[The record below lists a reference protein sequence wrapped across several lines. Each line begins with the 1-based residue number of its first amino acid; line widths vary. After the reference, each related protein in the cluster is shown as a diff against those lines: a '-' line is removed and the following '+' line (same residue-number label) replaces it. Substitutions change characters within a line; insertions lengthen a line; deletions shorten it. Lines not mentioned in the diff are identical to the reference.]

1 MASAKEH
8 HSAEKDLLRIIEDP
22 AQAEARRRSFGARPR
37 AAVALPLGPLADILR
52 QLLNPRAAIALLT
65 ERKYLV
71 KALTLLTTVVFG
83 YFILT
88 IFAESSKLKKSADVD
103 RFVMISGGQI
113 QSGQSAAS
121 GFAVDPDA
129 LRIKGLRNVFKPGPD
144 KKQEEELR
152 AQEASAPI
160 VDYKL
165 VGISIEGDQ
174 KSSYAMIENVKTN
187 ITFFLKKGDLL
198 DGMEL
203 SSIGED
209 KLVFRLGGRNLE
221 LR

>member
-1 MASAKEH
+1 MASAKEQ

-22 AQAEARRRSFGARPR
+22 AQAEARRRTAGPRGRGA
-37 AAVALPLGPLADILR
+37 AALPIAPLAGLLRQVLNPKVALSMAAD
-52 QLLNPRAAIALLT
+52 
-65 ERKYLV
+65 RKHLV
-71 KALTLLTTVVFG
+71 KALTLVTAAVFG
-83 YFILT
+83 YFIMT
-88 IFAESSKLKKSADVD
+88 IFAESSKLKKSADLD

-113 QSGQSAAS
+113 QAAS
-121 GFAVDPDA
+121 VSSGGFSVDPEA

-144 KKQEEELR
+144 KKQQEEAK
-152 AQEASAPI
+152 AQESIAPI

-165 VGISIEGDQ
+165 VGISIESDQ

-187 ITFFLKKGDLL
+187 ITFFLKKGDRL

-209 KLVFRLGGRNLE
+209 KLVFTLGGRNLE

>member
-8 HSAEKDLLRIIEDP
+8 HSAEKELLRIIENP
-22 AQAEARRRSFGARPR
+22 AQVEEQRRSLRPR
-37 AAVALPLGPLADILR
+37 PRKSAVMALGPMADSLR
-52 QLLNPRAAIALLT
+52 SLLNPRAALRRLT
-65 ERKYLV
+65 DSKSLV
-71 KALTLLTTVVFG
+71 KVLTFVAVAVFG

-88 IFAESSKLKKSADVD
+88 LLAEFSKLKKSSNVD

-113 QSGQSAAS
+113 QAEPSAGG

-144 KKQEEELR
+144 KKREEELKL
-152 AQEASAPI
+152 QETSAPI

-165 VGISIEGDQ
+165 VGIAIESDRE
-174 KSSYAMIENVKTN
+174 SSYAMIENVKTN

-198 DGMEL
+198 DGMQL
-203 SSIGED
+203 TSIEED
-209 KLVFRLGGRNLE
+209 KLVFSIGGKTFE